1 MDIPPLIFLI
11 NRAFSALNMQY
22 IYVWHEAIL
31 PVILAAIPPF
41 GWVVFVT
48 MIDQVKNTTSLMVF
62 IAVFATL
69 WLLGLYNF
77 GINKLERNKLK
88 KIAQERRLVS

>member
-1 MDIPPLIFLI
+1 
-11 NRAFSALNMQY
+11 
-22 IYVWHEAIL
+22 
-31 PVILAAIPPF
+31 
-41 GWVVFVT
+41 